1 MAKTDKLRKKIRDLK
16 AELEI
21 KDAVLKSYADHRN
34 WVKPGEVRAKLDI
47 PQTDPSGKA
56 IEDPVQCFVGARY
69 PWEPALK
76 VLIGVEDKDSDED
89 T

>member
-1 MAKTDKLRKKIRDLK
+1 MAKTDKLRKEIRDLK
-16 AELEI
+16 AELER

-34 WVKPGEVRAKLDI
+34 WVKPNEVRERLGV
-47 PQTDPSGKA
+47 PPTDPSGNP

-76 VLIGVEDKDSDED
+76 ILIGVEQNTGEEE
-89 T
+89 